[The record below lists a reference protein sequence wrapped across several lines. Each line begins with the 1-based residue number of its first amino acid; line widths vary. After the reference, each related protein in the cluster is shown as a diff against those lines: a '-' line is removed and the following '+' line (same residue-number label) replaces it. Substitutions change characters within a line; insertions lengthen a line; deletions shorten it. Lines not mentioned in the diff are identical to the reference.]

1 MVTRQFKDSVPA
13 NYKWKI
19 APMPP
24 DQPLMFADKFDYPIR
39 PTHMLQ
45 LDFELAPHRGK
56 TMLLHLVREA
66 NRWYEM
72 TPCPRP
78 ETIAAA
84 RAARQAEARRAE
96 RVKTLVAA
104 MPAELKRQV
113 LELVKVGQR
122 LDATKH
128 YQAAS
133 GEDLT
138 TAVEVLEL
146 LSPDDR

>member
-1 MVTRQFKDSVPA
+1 M
-13 NYKWKI
+13 
-19 APMPP
+19 
-24 DQPLMFADKFDYPIR
+24 L
-39 PTHMLQ
+39 LQ
-45 LDFELAPHRGK
+45 L
-56 TMLLHLVREA
+56 VRDA

-113 LELVKVGQR
+113 LELVKVGRR

-138 TAVEVLEL
+138 TSVEVLEL
-146 LSPDDR
+146 LAPDDR